1 MITIGSLI
9 NDTAEKLNECG
20 CDEAA
25 EDLSLIMEDIYKCSR
40 SWLII
45 HKRDE
50 IGEEQKKKFEA
61 MAERLMKHEPVSYV
75 LGNRHF
81 YGLCFEVNENVL
93 IPRQDT
99 EHLVEAALEFIRKRA
114 EETGQKVRILD
125 LCTGSGCIGITVKYY
140 MDREG
145 IPGEIVCS
153 DISEEALRVA
163 EKNAVNNGIKAEF
176 LQSDLFA
183 GVEGSFDLIL
193 SNPPYIPKVQM
204 EELDAKVSEYE
215 PHLALYGGVDGLD
228 FYRRIVSDSGD
239 FIKNGGALY
248 MEIGFDQGESVP
260 ALLIDKGFVNIE
272 VLKDY
277 SGHDRV
283 VKARVRRK

>member
-1 MITIGSLI
+1 MTIGSLI

-20 CDEAA
+20 CDEAV

-40 SWLII
+40 SWLIM

-50 IGEEQKKKFEA
+50 VGEEQRKRFEE
-61 MAERLMKHEPVSYV
+61 MSERLMKHEPVSYII
-75 LGNRHF
+75 GNRYF

-99 EHLVEAALEFIRKRA
+99 EHLVEAALDFVRKRA
-114 EETGQKVRILD
+114 GESGQKVRILD
-125 LCTGSGCIGITVKYY
+125 LCTGSGCIGITVKHY

-145 IPGEIVCS
+145 ISGELVCS
-153 DISEEALRVA
+153 DISEKALCVA
-163 EKNAVNNGIKAEF
+163 EKNAVRNGVEAEF

-183 GVEGSFDLIL
+183 GVKGSFDLIL

-215 PHLALYGGVDGLD
+215 PQLALYGGVDGLD
-228 FYRRIVSDSGD
+228 FYRKIVSASGEY
-239 FIKNGGALY
+239 IKDGGALY
-248 MEIGFDQGESVP
+248 MEIGFDQGKSVP
-260 ALLIDKGFVNIE
+260 ALLIDRGFENIE